1 MPKTLPDVETTLKS
15 VSGINPTEPQ
25 VKAGGYLRI
34 SSDPNDK
41 RQGVT
46 RQRADVSAL
55 CEVKGWQIAGF
66 YVDNDRSASSGKDRP
81 EWDRLLA
88 DIAAGKVDAIAAWDQ
103 DRGWRMMAE
112 LEQLR
117 RFFTGLGRHVPLAT
131 TGQGDIDLYSPTGVL
146 AAQIKTAVSEHE
158 IAMMR
163 VRQRRAARQKAEQG
177 RPQWRRAFGYLDTP
191 AGPVPDPEVAPLVR
205 DAYKAVQ
212 AGASL
217 KDVARMWNDA
227 GALTQSW
234 RKQRDD
240 DGQIVNDP
248 DTGKPVLICTRR
260 PWTESQVSA
269 FLRKARNAGLRA
281 HGGEIVGKGTWE
293 PLVEEPL
300 WRAVQATM
308 DTRAG
313 SILGTR
319 RSARVHLLTG
329 MILCRKCGGK
339 LAGQW
344 VKRRT
349 GGKPGRPKAGQVKE
363 PHPGTL
369 RWSITYACKGCH
381 GLTIRAEDVE
391 PLLVKAVGRRL
402 AREDASDLLKAE
414 VHDAAEA
421 ERIRGEKAVLYGE
434 LDTFAVERAEGLMT
448 ARQVQIASEIVQ
460 RKIDA
465 LDAAEQDQERLRV
478 FDGIPLGTPAAVG
491 AVEALS
497 PDRFRAAMRLLMTV
511 TIEPVG
517 RGNQRVFDPRRVT
530 IDWFMP

>member
-1 MPKTLPDVETTLKS
+1 METTLNS
-15 VSGINPTEPQ
+15 VSGINPTESPTR
-25 VKAGGYLRI
+25 AGGYLRI

-55 CEVKGWQIAGF
+55 CELKGWTVAGF
-66 YVDNDRSASSGKDRP
+66 YVDNDRSASSGKERP

-88 DIAAGKVDAIAAWDQ
+88 DIAAGKIDAIAAWDQ

-117 RFFTGLGRHVPLAT
+117 KFFAGLGRPVLLAT
-131 TGQGDIDLYSPTGVL
+131 TGQGDIDLQSPTGVMM
-146 AAQIKTAVSEHE
+146 AQVKTAVSEHE
-158 IAMMR
+158 VNMLR
-163 VRQRRAARQKAEQG
+163 VRLKRAARQKAEQG

-205 DAYKAVQ
+205 DGYKAIQ

-217 KDVARMWNDA
+217 KDVARMWNEA

-234 RKQRDD
+234 RKERDD

-248 DTGKPVLICTRR
+248 DTGKPVLVCTRK

-269 FLRKARNAGLRA
+269 FLRKPRNAGLRA
-281 HGGEIVGKGTWE
+281 HGAGIVGKGTWE
-293 PLVEEPL
+293 PLVEESL
-300 WRAVQATM
+300 WRAVIATM
-308 DTRAG
+308 DKRAG

-329 MILCRKCGGK
+329 MIVCRKCGGK
-339 LAGQW
+339 LGGQW

-363 PHPGTL
+363 QHPGTL

-391 PLLVKAVGRRL
+391 PLLIKAVGRRL

-414 VHDAAEA
+414 IHDAAEA
-421 ERIRGEKAVLYGE
+421 ERIRDEKANLYAE
-434 LDTFAVERAEGLMT
+434 LDKFAVERAEGLMT

-465 LDAAEQDQERLRV
+465 LDAAEQDQERIRV
-478 FDGIPLGTPAAVG
+478 LDGIPLGTPAAVG
-491 AVEALS
+491 AVKALS
-497 PDRFRAAMRLLMTV
+497 ADRFRAVMRLLMRV

-517 RGNQRVFDPRRVT
+517 RGNQRVFDPERVT
-530 IDWFMP
+530 VEWVQP